1 MKGSPAIRSYSG
13 TETHASFLSSSVS
26 GLWRAESFTRG
37 QENDLKMLPGAG
49 VDGFRR
55 EGQTEEDCQY
65 TRCESCC
72 KVEAIGMMNSCH
84 NVE

>member
-1 MKGSPAIRSYSG
+1 
-13 TETHASFLSSSVS
+13 
-26 GLWRAESFTRG
+26 
-37 QENDLKMLPGAG
+37 MLPGAG

-84 NVE
+84 NVELRFEGFGSILVLLLFFL